1 MIAAAS
7 TGSAYWYFARGTGV
21 VSLLLLTASIALGV
35 VNVSRWRSERWPAF
49 VITGLH
55 RNLTLVALAFVGVH
69 VLTNVADGYAPI
81 RLVDAVV
88 PFVSAYRPFWLGLGA
103 VAFDLLIALI
113 VTSLLRLRI
122 GYKRWKATHWLA
134 YAAWPVAL
142 LHGIGTGT
150 DTRVGW
156 MVVLTLGCVGVVLV
170 AVLWRV
176 LDGLEGGS
184 SGRRLGVALGVLA
197 LPLALF
203 GWMHTGPLKRGWA
216 ARAGTPSALLGS
228 SSGGTGASPIS
239 ASPVPERFAAQLQ
252 GTLSQSR
259 IGDEGEDGEGEVEVA
274 IDGSLSGGFS
284 GRMRLVLVGQ
294 RLEEGGVRMTSSRI
308 ALGPEAGPYT
318 VIGRVVQL
326 DGTHVV
332 GALSAPSGRRLQ
344 LVVDLRIDDQSGSVS
359 GDVSAAPISQ

>member
-35 VNVSRWRSERWPAF
+35 INASRWRSERWPAF

-69 VLTNVADGYAPI
+69 VLTSVVDGYASI

-88 PFVSAYRPFWLGLGA
+88 PFASAYRPFWLGLGA
-103 VAFDLLIALI
+103 VAFDLLVALI

-122 GYKRWKATHWLA
+122 GYRRWKATHWFA

-142 LHGIGTGT
+142 VHGVGTGT
-150 DTRVGW
+150 DARSGW
-156 MVVLTLGCVGVVLV
+156 MLVLTFCCVGVVLV

-176 LDGLEGGS
+176 LGGLDGDW
-184 SGRRLGVALGVLA
+184 SGRRLAGALGVLA

-228 SSGGTGASPIS
+228 SSGGSAASRSARRRSPS
-239 ASPVPERFAAQLQ
+239 ASPR
-252 GTLSQSR
+252 
-259 IGDEGEDGEGEVEVA
+259 
-274 IDGSLSGGFS
+274 
-284 GRMRLVLVGQ
+284 
-294 RLEEGGVRMTSSRI
+294 SSR
-308 ALGPEAGPYT
+308 A
-318 VIGRVVQL
+318 RSRSRR
-326 DGTHVV
+326 
-332 GALSAPSGRRLQ
+332 SATRAMSRSRSTA
-344 LVVDLRIDDQSGSVS
+344 R
-359 GDVSAAPISQ
+359 

>member
-7 TGSAYWYFARGTGV
+7 NGSAYWYFARGTGV
-21 VSLLLLTASIALGV
+21 VSLLLLTVSIALGV
-35 VNVSRWRSERWPAF
+35 LNVSRWRSERWPAF

-69 VLTNVADGYAPI
+69 VLTNVADGYASI

-88 PFVSAYRPFWLGLGA
+88 PFASAYRPFWLGLGA
-103 VAFDLLIALI
+103 VAFDLLVALI
-113 VTSLLRLRI
+113 VTSLLRQRI
-122 GYKRWKATHWLA
+122 GYRRWKATHWFA

-142 LHGIGTGT
+142 VHGLGAGT
-150 DTRVGW
+150 DTRAGW
-156 MVVLTLGCVGVVLV
+156 MVGLTLGCIGVVLV

-176 LDGLEGGS
+176 LDGLEGDS
-184 SGRRLGVALGVLA
+184 SGRRLGAALGVLA

-216 ARAGTPSALLGS
+216 ARAGTPAALLGS
-228 SSGGTGASPIS
+228 ASGGSGASPIS
-239 ASPVPERFAAQLQ
+239 STTVPDRFDARLQ
-252 GTLSQSR
+252 GTLSQSQV
-259 IGDEGEDGEGEVEVA
+259 GEDGDVQVA

-284 GRMRLVLVGQ
+284 GRMRLVLVGR

-308 ALGPEAGPYT
+308 ALGPESGPYT
-318 VIGRVVQL
+318 AVGRVVQL

-332 GALSAPSGRRLQ
+332 GALTEPSGRRVQ
-344 LVVDLRIDDQSGSVS
+344 LAVDLRIDDDRSVVA